1 MSQPHDDY
9 KRLDL
14 QPGTNLYPCPVCA
27 ADAELWQYS
36 ESETVATK
44 KVIMC
49 SRGEAF
55 GPQRG
60 MVSEGCLLY
69 LPPREFYKRTIR
81 DAVKFWNDY
90 AVALGK
96 IQRAARWA
104 RAKVLRADNG
114 GPVER
119 VASAEVPPL
128 SCSEKDPRGCW
139 NVRCQLAGACV
150 TPTNRE

>member
-9 KRLDL
+9 KRLEL
-14 QPGTNLYPCPVCA
+14 QPGQNLYPCPVCA

-36 ESETVATK
+36 EAETAPTTK
-44 KVIMC
+44 LVMC

-55 GPQRG
+55 GPQNG
-60 MVSEGCLLY
+60 LVNEGCLLY
-69 LPPREFYKRTIR
+69 MPPGEFYKASIR
-81 DAVKFWNDY
+81 DAVKYWNDY

-96 IQRAARWA
+96 IQRAGRWA

-119 VASAEVPPL
+119 VQEAAEVPPV
-128 SCSEKDPRGCW
+128 SCADKDPRGCW
-139 NVRCQLAGACV
+139 NVRCQMAGACI
-150 TPTNRE
+150 RDD

>member
-9 KRLDL
+9 KRLE
-14 QPGTNLYPCPVCA
+14 PAAGVKLYPCPVCA

-36 ESETVATK
+36 EALTSPTK
-44 KVIMC
+44 KVVMC

-55 GPQRG
+55 GPQSG
-60 MVSEGCLLY
+60 LVDEGCLLY
-69 LPPREFYKRTIR
+69 MPPGAFYKPSIR
-81 DAVKFWNDY
+81 DAVKYWNDY

-96 IQRAARWA
+96 IQRAGRWA

-119 VASAEVPPL
+119 VAPPL
-128 SCSEKDPRGCW
+128 ACSDKDPCGCW
-139 NVRCQLAGACV
+139 NVRCQLAKACV
-150 TPTNRE
+150 KEDHP